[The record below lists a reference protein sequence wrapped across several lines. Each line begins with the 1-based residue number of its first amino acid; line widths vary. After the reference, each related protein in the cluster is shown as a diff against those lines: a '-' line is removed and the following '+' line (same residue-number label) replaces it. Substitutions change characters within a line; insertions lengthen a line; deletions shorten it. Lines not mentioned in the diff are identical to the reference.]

1 MHLYYILRYFIKIDL
16 KIFIYLYTILTYM
29 QATINIGTLGHVS
42 HGKSTLVQALTGIK
56 PMKHSKEKQ
65 LSLTIKL
72 GYANFKLFNCP
83 NCNHYQHTQ
92 SYLKQINCKTCD
104 SEMDFSKH
112 ISLVDSPGHH
122 SLMATMMSGAA
133 VMDAVILVIAADK
146 SVPQPQTSEHLAVA
160 DMLGIDNLIIV
171 QNKVD
176 LVSKDK
182 AKKNYEEILEFVKGT
197 VAEGKPIIPVSCA
210 HHLNIDV
217 VMECLDKYIKEPE
230 RETNK
235 YPLMDIVRSFDIN
248 KPGTEH
254 LQLKG
259 GVLGGSLKYGQFKV
273 GQKIEIKPGIMVN
286 NELIPLKSEI
296 ISLYSEKNKLTEA
309 NCGGLIAIGTNIDP
323 SFTKNDL
330 LQGQVIGLQEH
341 MPNVYQKINVKFRL
355 MKYLASNEDKKIG
368 HLREGEVLRCNCGS
382 LTTCGKV
389 LNKEKHIISLKL
401 DKHVCLIDGDYIAL
415 SRKIDGAWRLIGC
428 GIFIEGYD

>member
-1 MHLYYILRYFIKIDL
+1 
-16 KIFIYLYTILTYM
+16 M

-42 HGKSTLVQALTGIK
+42 HGKSTIVQSLTGIK

-72 GYANFKLFNCP
+72 GYANFKLFNCS
-83 NCNHYQHTQ
+83 NCNIYHHTP
-92 SYLKQINCKTCD
+92 SYLKQIKCKSCD
-104 SEMDFSKH
+104 LDMDFKKH
-112 ISLVDSPGHH
+112 YSFLDSPGHH

-146 SVPQPQTSEHLAVA
+146 SVPQSQTSEHLAVA
-160 DMLGIDNLIIV
+160 DMLGIDNLIII

-182 AKKNYEEILEFVKGT
+182 AKQNYQEILKFVKGT
-197 VAEGKPIIPVSCA
+197 VAENKPIIPVSCA
-210 HHLNIDV
+210 HNLNIDV
-217 VMECLDKYIKEPE
+217 VMEYLDKYIKEPK
-230 RETNK
+230 RDKDK
-235 YPLMDIVRSFDIN
+235 YPLMDVIRSFDIN
-248 KPGTEH
+248 KSGTEY

-259 GVLGGSLKYGQFKV
+259 GVLGGSLKYGQFKI
-273 GQKIEIKPGIMVN
+273 GQKIEIKPGIMLN
-286 NELIPLKSEI
+286 NELIPIKSEI

-323 SFTKNDL
+323 SLTKNDL
-330 LQGQVIGLQEH
+330 LQGQVIGLQGY
-341 MPNVYQKINVKFRL
+341 MPNIYQKINVKFRL
-355 MKYLASNEDKKIG
+355 MRYLASNENKKIG
-368 HLREGEVLRCNCGS
+368 NIKEGEVLRCNCGS

-389 LNKEKHIISLKL
+389 LNKNKYIMSLKL
-401 DKHVCLIDGDYIAL
+401 DKYVCLIEGNYVAL

-428 GIFIEGYD
+428 GIFIDGEDV